1 MSLGYYIEVLENAD
15 LSVLKADVNTFLANV
30 PPVTAEWETRVNT
43 QFYAYVGNGTP
54 PPATPTPQSIAI
66 TFGDPKKNKFL
77 KMANKEMDD
86 DNGYVVP
93 YDGHIARITAAQK
106 DPDVATID
114 YRVNGV
120 VVESLLMDA
129 EQKIFDVDI
138 PVAEGDVVAAE
149 NVTNTDLKNAN
160 FTMIL
165 TFGSPAP
172 PVPAPPSPELRH
184 VAVITVFEVT
194 P

>member
-1 MSLGYYIEVLENAD
+1 MSLGYTIKVLEDAD
-15 LSVLKADVNTFLANV
+15 LATLEAAVNVYLATI
-30 PPVTAEWETRVNT
+30 PPVTDDWDTKVST
-43 QFYAYVGNGTP
+43 QFYTYVGLGP
-54 PPATPTPQSIAI
+54 PPPPEPAVQSIAI

-138 PVAEGDVVAAE
+138 PVVEGDVIAAE
-149 NVTNTDLKNAN
+149 NVSNTDLKNAN

-165 TFGSPAP
+165 TFNSPAP
-172 PVPAPPSPELRH
+172 PIPPPPPPELRH
-184 VAVITVFEVT
+184 VCVVTVFEVS
-194 P
+194 